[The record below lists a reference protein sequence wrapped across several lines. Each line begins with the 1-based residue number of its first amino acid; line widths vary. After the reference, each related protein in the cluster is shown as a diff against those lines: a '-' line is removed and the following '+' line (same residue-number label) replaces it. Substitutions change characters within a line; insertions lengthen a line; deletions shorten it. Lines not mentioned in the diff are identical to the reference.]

1 VLGGLDGWEALMAGK
16 SKEMNVSTSFM
27 EFGTKHFTPCM
38 MKSEQYF
45 GSSVVPSKTPV
56 TSPALADKL
65 VSINTSLLASP
76 ASIRENRISENRLQ
90 I

>member
-1 VLGGLDGWEALMAGK
+1 MMECLEALMAGK
-16 SKEMNVSTSFM
+16 SEEINVLTKFM
-27 EFGTKHFTPCM
+27 EFGTKHLKPCM
-38 MKSEQYF
+38 MKSKQYF

-65 VSINTSLLASP
+65 VLINTSFLASP
-76 ASIRENRISENRLQ
+76 ASILENQISENCLQ